1 MGARFLASNRVRR
14 GLLVSGVALGLLVV
28 VAIAGTL
35 MLGSHRAPAPLSLGS
50 PSAGAGSLAG
60 SWKVGAGS
68 EAGYRVREQFIN
80 QPAPTEAVARTTE
93 ISGGLKVTGSGS
105 TLRATGLHFKA
116 NLAALVSQDKYANYQ
131 IYQRDFF
138 IRSIYLQTDTYPSAE
153 FVADSIDVPSAIGSG
168 PVSVTV
174 TGKLTVHGE
183 TKSVTTQLQA
193 QQTASGVEV
202 AGSINVDMR
211 DFNVSVP
218 SISFTTAEP
227 QVVIEYH
234 LILVRA

>member
-1 MGARFLASNRVRR
+1 LLTRR
-14 GLLVSGVALGLLVV
+14 GLLVTGVAITVLV
-28 VAIAGTL
+28 AIGIAGTL
-35 MLGSHRAPAPLSLGS
+35 LLGSHRSPPPLSLGS
-50 PSAGAGSLAG
+50 PAAGTGSLAG

-93 ISGGLKVTGSGS
+93 ITGGLKVIVSGS

-131 IYQRDFF
+131 VYQRDFF
-138 IRSIYLQTDTYPSAE
+138 IRSIYLQTDTYPDAE
-153 FVADSIDVPSAIGSG
+153 FIADSIDIPPAIESG

-202 AGSINVDMR
+202 AGSMNLDMR

-218 SISFTTAEP
+218 SISFTKAEP

-234 LILVRA
+234 LVLVRA